1 MQAISAVWSGAKVRC
16 GALAGFRPLKA
27 ACDVTASGNQIGREG
42 FEAKNVAFGGFVEIE
57 IDFHFFKIDSLKMF
71 I

>member
-1 MQAISAVWSGAKVRC
+1 
-16 GALAGFRPLKA
+16 LKA

-57 IDFHFFKIDSLKMF
+57 IDVHVEINLSLKMCF
-71 I
+71 FS